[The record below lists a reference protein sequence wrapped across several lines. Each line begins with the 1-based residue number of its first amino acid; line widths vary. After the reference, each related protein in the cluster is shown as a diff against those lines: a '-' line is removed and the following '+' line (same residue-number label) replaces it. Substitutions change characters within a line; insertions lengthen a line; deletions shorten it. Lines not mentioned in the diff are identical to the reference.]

1 MAKENFNHD
10 NVTIFILPFM
20 IEYDREEAW
29 EELSIEK
36 SGGGNLVFLNVSVN
50 RITLDDNR

>member
-1 MAKENFNHD
+1 MAKENFNRN

-20 IEYDREEAW
+20 IESDREEAW

>member
-1 MAKENFNHD
+1 MAKENFNRD

>member
-1 MAKENFNHD
+1 MAKENFNRD

-29 EELSIEK
+29 EELSKNQGEK
-36 SGGGNLVFLNVSVN
+36 ISFS
-50 RITLDDNR
+50 RT

>member
-29 EELSIEK
+29 EELSKNQGEEI
-36 SGGGNLVFLNVSVN
+36 SFSW
-50 RITLDDNR
+50 T